1 MKSEIGVKEA
11 RNGLEARNKLEAD
24 TSFNAAKFLFNVISF
39 LKHILHKEI
48 AIIFFLILWE
58 VLPIIGVIDPM
69 FIPAPSTI
77 AVTMWDMILS
87 DSGDFLLN
95 TAITMSRVLLGLG
108 IALLVAIP
116 LGYLLGGFFK
126 SFEKAIE
133 PLLQILG
140 QLNPFSFFHIVIAFL
155 GIGELSIITV
165 VFYISQWPILYNT
178 VTGIKNV
185 DPLLVKVARTAGHEK
200 FGLFWKVLLPASL
213 PTVFAGIRLGAI
225 LAFFMVMGAEMM
237 GASDGLGYMIMW
249 DQMYGL
255 IPQMW
260 VGIVAMTLMG
270 IVFDY
275 ALLQLEKYFTSW
287 KEDVTF

>member
-1 MKSEIGVKEA
+1 MKSEIELIETKNEMEA
-11 RNGLEARNKLEAD
+11 STLA
-24 TSFNAAKFLFNVISF
+24 NASKFPSDIIGFSKQL
-39 LKHILHKEI
+39 LHKGV
-48 AIIFFLILWE
+48 AIIIFLILWE
-58 VLPIIGVIDPM
+58 VLPTIGVVDPM

-87 DSGDFLLN
+87 GSGDFLLN
-95 TAITMSRVLLGLG
+95 TAISMSRVLLGFG

-126 SFEKAIE
+126 SFEKAID
-133 PLLQILG
+133 PLLQVLG
-140 QLNPFSFFHIVIAFL
+140 QLNPFSFFHIVIVFL
-155 GIGELSIITV
+155 GIGELSIIAV
-165 VFYISQWPILYNT
+165 IFYISQWPVLYNT

-185 DPLLVKVARTAGHEK
+185 NPVLVKMARAEGHER

-213 PTVFAGIRLGAI
+213 PTVFAGIRLGAL

-237 GASDGLGYMIMW
+237 GAGDGLGYMIMF

-260 VGIVAMTLMG
+260 VGIVSISLLG
-270 IVFDY
+270 ITFD
-275 ALLQLEKYFTSW
+275 LVLRQLEKYFTSW
-287 KEDVTF
+287 KEDVNY